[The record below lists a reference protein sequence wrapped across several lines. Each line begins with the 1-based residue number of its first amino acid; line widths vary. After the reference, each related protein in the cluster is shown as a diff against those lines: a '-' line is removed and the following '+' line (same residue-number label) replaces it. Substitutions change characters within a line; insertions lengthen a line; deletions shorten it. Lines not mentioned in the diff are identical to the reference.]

1 MVKTKNRSNFGLQKP
16 RTPVS
21 AYRYAVTS
29 KNTVTIV
36 IILAT
41 ILVFIAV
48 ICSVLLNPERQVKL
62 KFEALATNYYENI
75 FYNDLITSD
84 DFSGN
89 PQQALEKYAGTGLA
103 PITLRQLILHDD
115 TAAKDAADY
124 LLKYC
129 DENET
134 RVIFFPEPSYSK
146 TSYRAEYIY
155 ACNF

>member
-1 MVKTKNRSNFGLQKP
+1 MVKSKNRSNFGLQKP

-29 KNTVTIV
+29 KNAITIV
-36 IILAT
+36 IVIAA
-41 ILVFIAV
+41 ILVFITV

-75 FYNDLITSD
+75 FYADLLKSD
-84 DFSGN
+84 NFSGN
-89 PQQALEKYAGTGLA
+89 PQKSLEKYNQTGLA

-115 TAAKDAADY
+115 AATKDTADY

-134 RVIFFPEPSYSK
+134 YVKFFPEPSYSK
-146 TSYRAEYIY
+146 TSYRIEYTY
-155 ACNF
+155 SCNF

>member
-1 MVKTKNRSNFGLQKP
+1 MVRSKNRSNFGLQKP

-29 KNTVTIV
+29 KNTITIV
-36 IILAT
+36 IVIAA

-75 FYNDLITSD
+75 FYTNLINSKN
-84 DFSGN
+84 FSGS
-89 PQQALEKYAGTGLA
+89 PQKSLEKYTETGLS
-103 PITLRQLILHDD
+103 PMTLRQLILHDADATKD
-115 TAAKDAADY
+115 TADY

-134 RVIFFPEPSYSK
+134 RVTFYPEPSYSK
-146 TSYRAEYIY
+146 TAYHAEYTY
-155 ACNF
+155 SCNF